1 MRLLV
6 WGSPAVTSPADPE
19 ALGALGAFGDLD
31 ALGKVEALDDAALYA
46 AYAPPRQPWLRAN
59 MVTTLDGSAT
69 GADGR
74 SGGINTEADHIVFEL
89 LRAQSHAVV
98 VGAGTLRDEGYS
110 SLTVDERWRDLRQG
124 EGLAPTL
131 PLVAVSNRGHVPPK
145 LDGIHDGTVLL
156 ATAASAP
163 GLDDARKSLGDE
175 HVIVCGDEHVDP
187 GGLVG
192 ALGRRGWTRL
202 LTEGG
207 PSWLSTL
214 VSHGLLDELCLTV
227 APTLVGG
234 DHPRPLAGRDVW
246 VDLDL
251 HALLEQDGTLL
262 GRWLTRR

>member
-6 WGSPAVTSPADPE
+6 SGSPAVPAP
-19 ALGALGAFGDLD
+19 ADLD
-31 ALGKVEALDDAALYA
+31 ALGDTALYA
-46 AYAPPRQPWLRAN
+46 VYAPPREPWLRAN

-74 SGGINTEADHIVFEL
+74 SGGINTEADHVVFEL
-89 LRAQSHAVV
+89 VRAQSHAVV

-110 SLTVDERWRDLRQG
+110 PLGVDDRWRGLRQG
-124 EGLAPTL
+124 DGLPPAL
-131 PLVAVSNRGHVPPK
+131 PLVAVSNRGQVPPR
-145 LDGIHDGTVLL
+145 LAGYDDGSVFL
-156 ATAASAP
+156 ATSASAP
-163 GLDDARKSLGDE
+163 GLDDARSSLGDQ
-175 HVIVCGDEHVDP
+175 HVIVCGDESVDP
-187 GGLVG
+187 GQLVE

-214 VSHGLLDELCLTV
+214 VAAGLLDELCLTV

-234 DHPRPLAGRDVW
+234 DHPRPLSGPDVT

-251 HALLEQDGTLL
+251 HTLLEQDGTLL

>member
-6 WGSPAVTSPADPE
+6 SGSPAVTAPA
-19 ALGALGAFGDLD
+19 DLD
-31 ALGKVEALDDAALYA
+31 ALGDTALYA
-46 AYAPPRQPWLRAN
+46 AYAPPREPWLRAN

-110 SLTVDERWRDLRQG
+110 SLSVDERWRALRQG
-124 EGLAPTL
+124 DGLAPTL
-131 PLVAVSNRGHVPPK
+131 PLVAVSNRGHVPPQ
-145 LDGIHDGTVLL
+145 LAGVDDGTVLL

-163 GLDDARKSLGDE
+163 GLDDARSSLGE
-175 HVIVCGDEHVDP
+175 QHVIVCGDERVDP
-187 GGLVG
+187 AELVA

-207 PSWLSTL
+207 PSWLGTL
-214 VSHGLLDELCLTV
+214 VAHGLLDELCLTV

-234 DHPRPLAGRDVW
+234 DHPRPLAGPDVD
-246 VDLDL
+246 VDLHL

>member
-6 WGSPAVTSPADPE
+6 SGSPAVAAPA
-19 ALGALGAFGDLD
+19 DLD
-31 ALGKVEALDDAALYA
+31 ALGDAALYA
-46 AYAPPRQPWLRAN
+46 VYAPPRVPWLRAN
-59 MVTTLDGSAT
+59 MVCSLDGSAT

-74 SGGINTEADHIVFEL
+74 SGGINTDADHVVFEL

-110 SLTVDERWRDLRQG
+110 PISVDDRWRGLRQG
-124 EGLAPTL
+124 DGLPPSL
-131 PLVAVSNRGHVPPK
+131 PLVAVSNRGQVPPR
-145 LDGIHDGTVLL
+145 LDGVDDGSVLL

-163 GLDDARKSLGDE
+163 GLEKARSSLGE
-175 HVIVCGDEHVDP
+175 QHVIVCGDERVDP
-187 GGLVG
+187 SQLVE
-192 ALGRRGWTRL
+192 ALARRGWTRL

-214 VSHGLLDELCLTV
+214 VGQGLLDELCLTL

-234 DHPRPLAGRDVW
+234 DHPRTLSGPEVA

>member
-6 WGSPAVTSPADPE
+6 SGSPALAAPS
-19 ALGALGAFGDLD
+19 DLD
-31 ALGKVEALDDAALYA
+31 VLGDTTLYA
-46 AYAPPRQPWLRAN
+46 TYAPPRETWLRAN

-74 SGGINTEADHIVFEL
+74 SGGINTEADHVVFEL

-110 SLTVDERWRDLRQG
+110 PITVAERWTALRLG
-124 EGLAPTL
+124 DGLAPEL
-131 PLVAVSNRGHVPPK
+131 PLVAVSNSGRLPPR
-145 LDGIHDGTVLL
+145 LAGFDDGSVVLV
-156 ATAASAP
+156 TAAAAP
-163 GLDDARKSLGDE
+163 GLADSRASLGD
-175 HVIVCGDEHVDP
+175 HNVIVCGEKAVDP
-187 GGLVG
+187 AEAVA
-192 ALGRRGWTRL
+192 ALARRGWTRL

-207 PSWLSTL
+207 PSWLSSL
-214 VSHGLLDELCLTV
+214 VAHDLLDELCLTL

-234 DHPRPLAGRDVW
+234 DHPRPLAGPDVA
-246 VDLDL
+246 VDLHL